1 MGAGE
6 RVPLTCACNKL
17 KRELLFFLIIGPG
30 NNVQDVMHH
39 DKVYDTLLKMVG
51 DNLNLFHALG
61 QDINNTADVY
71 IT

>member
-1 MGAGE
+1 MD
-6 RVPLTCACNKL
+6 RYK
-17 KRELLFFLIIGPG
+17 
-30 NNVQDVMHH
+30 DVCRYVDIRDIN
-39 DKVYDTLLKMVG
+39 DKVDDTLLKMVG

>member
-1 MGAGE
+1 M
-6 RVPLTCACNKL
+6 
-17 KRELLFFLIIGPG
+17 IIGPG

>member
-1 MGAGE
+1 M
-6 RVPLTCACNKL
+6 
-17 KRELLFFLIIGPG
+17 IIGPR

-39 DKVYDTLLKMVG
+39 DKVDDTLLKMVG